1 MALPGSWDLGRTFGN
16 LCEENHRVWSGIF
29 LDSSVEHELNIN
41 QGSMTR
47 LAKNLA
53 RDSNFLVHLGVAVE
67 DALKIVEA
75 MKSQGLFGDA
85 YSNKSKVTGRPTRPT
100 AAHLQKSNSMK
111 IRSLVNE
118 CAAMVE
124 GLSTAIDLH
133 DESILSNALRS
144 IAAKAEESKELQNG
158 LVKAGICPVI
168 SQAARAS
175 GPSTAVAES
184 ALIAISLLSR
194 YGEDRTT
201 QSMDNILA
209 FGESGAAEAVVSIL
223 RSHGDDGHIVSL
235 ACEVICHLTVVEINR
250 NRFGEVGAIELLLRA
265 LLHYSLDPTNTQC
278 PAIISALSYSTFKHA
293 ANRARLSDAET
304 RVSS

>member
-1 MALPGSWDLGRTFGN
+1 
-16 LCEENHRVWSGIF
+16 
-29 LDSSVEHELNIN
+29 
-41 QGSMTR
+41 MTR
-47 LAKNLA
+47 LAKTLA
-53 RDSNFLVHLGVAVE
+53 RDSNFLIQVGVDVE
-67 DALKIVEA
+67 DAMKIVDA
-75 MKSQGLFGDA
+75 MKVNGLFGDA
-85 YSNKSKVTGRPTRPT
+85 YANKAKPTGRPTRPT

-124 GLSTAIDLH
+124 GLSTAIDMH

-168 SQAARAS
+168 SRAAKAS
-175 GPSTAVAES
+175 GSSVSVAES

-209 FGESGAAEAVVSIL
+209 FGESGAADAVVSIL
-223 RSHGDDGHIVSL
+223 RSHGDNGHIMSL
-235 ACEVICHLTVVEINR
+235 ACEVICHLTVVEVNR
-250 NRFGEVGAIELLLRA
+250 NRFGDAGTVELLLRA

-293 ANRARLSDAET
+293 ANRARIAEAES
-304 RVSS
+304 RVIS